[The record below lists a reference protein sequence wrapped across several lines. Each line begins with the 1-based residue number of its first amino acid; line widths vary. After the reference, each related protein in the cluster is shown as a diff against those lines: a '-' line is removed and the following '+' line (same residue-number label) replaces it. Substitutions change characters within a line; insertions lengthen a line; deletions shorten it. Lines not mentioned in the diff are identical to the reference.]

1 MENKIDQAFKSIRDL
16 NPPEK
21 LAGAIL
27 SMIEL
32 ESDKVIQRKL
42 FLDRVGIAGSILF
55 LLGTVYFFGQIIIES
70 DFWRLA
76 SLAFTDLDIIA
87 RNWQGF
93 GYSLMETLPV
103 AHTTVILMPAFLF
116 FLFFNSYQSLIN
128 RNHHKHA

>member
-27 SMIEL
+27 NKIEL
-32 ESDKVIQRKL
+32 ERGAIIQRKL
-42 FLDRVGIAGSILF
+42 TLDRVGIAGSILF
-55 LLGTVYFFGQIIIES
+55 LLGTVSLLGQIIVES
-70 DFWRLA
+70 DFWKLA

-87 RNWQGF
+87 RDWEGYA
-93 GYSLMETLPV
+93 YSLMETLPI
-103 AHTTVILMPAFLF
+103 AYTAAILIPAFFLFLF
-116 FLFFNSYQSLIN
+116 FGSYQSLTN